1 MTKKP
6 VPRENIPW
14 FPTIDAGRCTG
25 CGICLDFCP
34 HGVYEKGDGS
44 PAVVVRYPFHCVVG
58 CNNCEDRCPERAIA
72 FPDLETITAVIRKLR
87 EDGID

>member
-1 MTKKP
+1 MKP

-14 FPTIDAGRCTG
+14 FPTLDAGRCTG

-44 PAVVVRYPFHCVVG
+44 SAVVVRYPFHCVVG
-58 CNNCEDRCPERAIA
+58 CSNCEARCPERAIA
-72 FPDLETITAVIRKLR
+72 FPDLEAITVLIRKLR
-87 EDGID
+87 EDGTG